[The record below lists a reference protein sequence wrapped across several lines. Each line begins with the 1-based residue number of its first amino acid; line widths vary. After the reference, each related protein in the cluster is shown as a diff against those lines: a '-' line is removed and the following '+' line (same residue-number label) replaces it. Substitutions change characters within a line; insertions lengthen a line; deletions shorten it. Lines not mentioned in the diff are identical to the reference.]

1 MKSDVDNQKQTIDM
15 LFSSAKELNDATNPK
30 LLKKVD
36 TKVTDISQRFDKL
49 CEKISK
55 RGTLLEQVIYVSVFI
70 L

>member
-1 MKSDVDNQKQTIDM
+1 M

-30 LLKKVD
+30 LVKKVD
-36 TKVTDISQRFDKL
+36 TKITDISQRFDKL

>member
-1 MKSDVDNQKQTIDM
+1 M

-30 LLKKVD
+30 LVKKVD
-36 TKVTDISQRFDKL
+36 TKITDIFQRFDKL

-55 RGTLLEQVIYVSVFI
+55 RGTLLEQVIHVFFF